1 MFNFFKKNIF
11 YWALSTAFILTA
23 CQPVELSEVKK
34 SSENY
39 LGDYVGQLSCVSC
52 LLTTSTLHLNENGQY
67 HLDMV
72 MIEGE
77 NRYQLA
83 DNHGTY
89 SKKDNI
95 ITLNED
101 KMYFAIVDNNQ
112 LEIVDDIGR
121 PFPTVEGRICSLKKK
136 TTTP

>member
-11 YWALSTAFILTA
+11 YAVVWITFILTA
-23 CQPVELSEVKK
+23 CQPVQLSEAKK

-39 LGDYVGQLSCVSC
+39 LGDYVGQLSCISC
-52 LLTTSTLHLNENGQY
+52 LLTTSTLHLNENGRY

-77 NRYQLA
+77 NRYPIA
-83 DNHGTY
+83 DNHGTF

-101 KMYFAIVDNNQ
+101 KMYFAIVDGNQ
-112 LEIVDDIGR
+112 LEIIDDEGR

-136 TTTP
+136 NTTP